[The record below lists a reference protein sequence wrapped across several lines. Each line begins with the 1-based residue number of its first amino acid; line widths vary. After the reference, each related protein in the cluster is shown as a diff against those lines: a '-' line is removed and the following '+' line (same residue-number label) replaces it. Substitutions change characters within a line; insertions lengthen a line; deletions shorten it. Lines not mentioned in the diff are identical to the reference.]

1 MNVVIALFGV
11 FFTGYFLHALYTNLV
26 YAEQDATIKPGSNVF
41 LIQTPLFILSIII
54 AAREGYMD
62 RGLIS
67 PPYIA
72 LGMFAGHLT
81 FAVSV
86 WITHRNGQDAWK
98 HFVHIRPILHFFQ
111 ESPTL
116 IIRFLVISV
125 LEEIIYRAA
134 LQPLLINW
142 SGSPLFAIV
151 VVAILFSVVHWHFFR
166 NRLLDSLEFLG
177 FSIFLG
183 VVFYYTGNLA
193 LVIIIHT
200 LRNLEIVYLEYL
212 VKLEELN
219 DESSALQF
227 IEQQYVRQTSEKFS
241 R

>member
-1 MNVVIALFGV
+1 VNVVIALFGV
-11 FFTGYFLHALYTNLV
+11 FFLGYFLHALYANLAS
-26 YAEQDATIKPGSNVF
+26 AEQDATVKPGPNVF
-41 LIQTPLFILSIII
+41 LLQTPLFILSIFI

-67 PPYIA
+67 PPFIA
-72 LGMFAGHLT
+72 LGVLAGHLT

-98 HFVHIRPILHFFQ
+98 HFTHIRPVLYFFQ

-125 LEEIIYRAA
+125 IEEIIYRAA

-142 SGSPLFAIV
+142 SSNPIFAIA

-166 NRLLDSLEFLG
+166 NRLPDSLEFLG
-177 FSIFLG
+177 FSILLG
-183 VVFYYTGNLA
+183 VLFYYTGNLA
-193 LVIIIHT
+193 LVILIHT

-212 VKLEELN
+212 VKLDELK
-219 DESSALQF
+219 DETSALQY
-227 IEQQYVRQTSEKFS
+227 IEQQYVRQTSEKF
-241 R
+241 